1 MRNTKSLWMKSLTAI
16 GLSLAL
22 VIPAAAS
29 AQTCKVTDPTGS
41 LLNARDTPNGKAI
54 GQIKNG
60 TLVYVSEYD
69 YDNKGRP
76 WALVFNAKT
85 DRYIGWVYREFIS
98 CY

>member
-1 MRNTKSLWMKSLTAI
+1 MRNAKQLLTKSLTAL
-16 GLSLAL
+16 GLSMAL
-22 VIPAAAS
+22 TIPATAL
-29 AQTCKVTDPTGS
+29 AQTCKVTDPTGT
-41 LLNARDTPNGKAI
+41 LLNARDAPNGKVI

-60 TLVYVSEYD
+60 TVVYVSEYD

-76 WALVFNAKT
+76 WALVFNART